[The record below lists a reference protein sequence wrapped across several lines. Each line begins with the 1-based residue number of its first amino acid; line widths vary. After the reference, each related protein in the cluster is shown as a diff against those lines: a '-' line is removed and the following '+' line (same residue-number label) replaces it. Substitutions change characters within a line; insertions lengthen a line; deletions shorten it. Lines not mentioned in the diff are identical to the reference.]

1 MFVPLVRLV
10 AVSAKLTAGLG
21 SVASPDFFDGGKDEE
36 VSDELV
42 IAAAP
47 ILAYLISLAGAVLVL
62 WTGSLICFL
71 AL

>member
-1 MFVPLVRLV
+1 M

-21 SVASPDFFDGGKDEE
+21 SVASPDLFDGGPEE
-36 VSDELV
+36 DVSDELV

-47 ILAYLISLAGAVLVL
+47 ILAFLTSLAGAVLVL
-62 WTGSLICFL
+62 WSGSLICFL